1 MDVYNVILDIMDEF
15 LIFKLIIALNIVMI
29 NKNVKSVFLD
39 ILLVKIN

>member
-29 NKNVKSVFLD
+29 NKNVKNVFLD